1 MTLRLRWTEQATQ
14 QLGAIAEHISLTSP
28 IYAEQT
34 VDRLVRRFDQACRFP
49 ESGRMVPEFE
59 QPDIRELIEPP
70 YRLLY
75 RIRADAIEVLA
86 ILHGRQD
93 LGSSP

>member
-1 MTLRLRWTEQATQ
+1 M
-14 QLGAIAEHISLTSP
+14 
-28 IYAEQT
+28 
-34 VDRLVRRFDQACRFP
+34 DRLVRRFVQACRFP
-49 ESGRMVPEFE
+49 QSGRMVPEFE